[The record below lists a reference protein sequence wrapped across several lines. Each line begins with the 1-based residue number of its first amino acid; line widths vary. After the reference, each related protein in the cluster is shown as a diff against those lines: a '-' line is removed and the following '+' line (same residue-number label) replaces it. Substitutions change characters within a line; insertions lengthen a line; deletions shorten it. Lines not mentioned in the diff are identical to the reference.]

1 MTQAHRPAEIT
12 LLAAQLDTTLEF
24 FWERLG
30 GLTDEEYLWEP
41 GPGAWNLRPR
51 EQQRTSRGQGAGGWV
66 WEFEPR
72 DPRPAPLRTIAWL
85 MWHLSEMCLGRAD
98 WTNGEHRV
106 LPDDVPCAP
115 TADEAVAQL
124 KDAFARWRS
133 VFDDLDPGEYELVG
147 RSQYPGGLDPDLPLR
162 DILWWQNREIIHHTA
177 EIGLLRDLYLW
188 RRP

>member
-1 MTQAHRPAEIT
+1 MTETRQPTEIA
-12 LLAAQLDTTLEF
+12 LLAAQFDTNMEF
-24 FWERLG
+24 FWARLS

-51 EQQRTSRGQGAGGWV
+51 EQRRTSRGRGAGDWV

-72 DPRPAPLRTIAWL
+72 DPQRVSLRTIAWL

-98 WTNGEHRV
+98 WTTGAHSIG
-106 LPDDVPCAP
+106 PDDVACVP
-115 TADEAVAQL
+115 TAAGAVAQL
-124 KDAFARWRS
+124 TDAVGRWRS
-133 VFDDLDPGEYELVG
+133 VFDELDPGEYEVVG

-177 EIGLLRDLYLW
+177 EIALLRDLYAW
-188 RRP
+188 R